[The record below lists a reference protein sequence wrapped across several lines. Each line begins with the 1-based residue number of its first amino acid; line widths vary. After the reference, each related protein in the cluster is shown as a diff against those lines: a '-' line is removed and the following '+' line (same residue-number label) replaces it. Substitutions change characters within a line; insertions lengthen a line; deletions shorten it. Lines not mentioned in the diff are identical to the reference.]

1 MPRISIRKKIFG
13 AILIGLV
20 VSIAI
25 GGIGLYNIK
34 TLAAALDYMGTNRVP
49 GLVLLQNID
58 AGRARIRS
66 YRYEIL
72 SAVEEENRETIL
84 AQIKAGYQKTF
95 ESIDISWAD
104 FLLIPRASEEAEKLL
119 EELTVLYKKWRSDS
133 QEVMDKYIDR
143 LARPESES
151 SLDALYAE
159 YRRAMQNVNAETEA
173 FAAGI
178 QAQIDRNNRTLYEL
192 IDENERSGNRLVMI
206 SLIVMIAGLII
217 ALTLGI
223 AITNNIVNP
232 IKRIFSQLKLMSEG
246 DLTHKFISKSNDE
259 IGEMICLLGLMCR
272 GITALIAAVNESA
285 ISLRNTDAELSSMS
299 AESAAAVTQI
309 NSSAKK
315 IQTKAETQFD
325 SAVKSDN
332 AIDTVTKNISALNK
346 DIETLAVSIDRSTSA
361 IEEMASNI
369 ASVTRSLE
377 QNEAYVEKLS
387 TASKKCRDDLNRVIV
402 SIQEVTRESEG
413 LLEINAL
420 MANIASQTNLLSMN
434 AAIEAAHAGE
444 SGKGFAVVADEIRKL
459 AESSGVQA
467 KTIST
472 VLKKIKA
479 SLDGISGATE
489 LMRLNFEEIDT
500 GVKTV
505 FVQTDHIKTAME
517 EQSAGNQE
525 ILSAVENINQVTL
538 NVRTGSAQM
547 ADSSS
552 EVICQSRRLM
562 QLSKEVSGGIREMT
576 NGIEQISLAITRI
589 SSAGS
594 DNKQNIGVL
603 MEELSKFKVE
613 LKNVRSSKPSKPPS
627 K

>member
-95 ESIDISWAD
+95 ESIDTSWAD

-151 SLDALYAE
+151 SLYAE

-285 ISLRNTDAELSSMS
+285 ISLRNTGAELSSMS

-325 SAVKSDN
+325 SAVKSDS

-402 SIQEVTRESEG
+402 SIQEVARESEG

-479 SLDGISGATE
+479 SLDGISGAAE